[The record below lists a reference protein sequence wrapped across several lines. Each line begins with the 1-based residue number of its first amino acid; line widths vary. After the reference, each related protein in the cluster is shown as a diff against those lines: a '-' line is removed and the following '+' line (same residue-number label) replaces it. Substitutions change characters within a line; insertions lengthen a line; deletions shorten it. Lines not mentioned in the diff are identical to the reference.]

1 MKVSLTNG
9 FKKVEKHGGKVDGD
23 GNATVAATPATPATP
38 NKGSG
43 KKRVA
48 SPGGDDEETPPA
60 PKKGR
65 KKKTVKEAPVDCTY
79 RHHVHTG
86 RIPLTST

>member
-23 GNATVAATPATPATP
+23 GNATVAATPATPK
-38 NKGSG
+38 KGSG
-43 KKRVA
+43 KKRAA
-48 SPGGDDEETPPA
+48 SPGGDDDEETPPA

-65 KKKTVKEAPVDCTY
+65 KKKAAKEAPVDCTY
-79 RHHVHTG
+79 HHHVHTG
-86 RIPLTST
+86 RISLTST

>member
-38 NKGSG
+38 KKGSG
-43 KKRVA
+43 KKRAA

-79 RHHVHTG
+79 HHHVHTG
-86 RIPLTST
+86 RISLTST